1 MKLTN
6 ATGLLLATGLLS
18 QSYPVNAEVEY
29 SGVFT
34 VEQRFFLQD
43 AAFPEQARAQT
54 SLTVTPEVF
63 FDWNDGYDR
72 ITFKPFMRV
81 DQYDDERTHADIREL
96 MWLHA
101 ADSYEFKAG
110 IGKVFWGQTESLHLV
125 DVINQTDAVERVD
138 GEEKLGQPMVS
149 ASYLM
154 ESGAISVFVMPYFR
168 ERTFAG
174 EEGRLRPLVPIN
186 NDNAVYESD
195 DEQQNIDYAIRWQQT
210 LGDWEVGLS
219 YFDGTN
225 REPLLLVDGAIETND
240 LLLRPY
246 YQQMQQVGAD
256 LLWVNGA
263 MLYKLEAIHRKTGL
277 QSFYAAVGG
286 FEYTTVGIF
295 DSVYD
300 IGWLME
306 YQYDERD
313 NSFFAP
319 AQNDLMVG
327 LRWVWN
333 DLDGTQVLF
342 GYVQDLEDTNTYSGF
357 VEASSRMTDNW
368 KFTINGYFFSADSP
382 TDPYYFVR
390 RDDHLEINVEFFF

>member
-6 ATGLLLATGLLS
+6 AYLYLSAWGLLASSTS
-18 QSYPVNAEVEY
+18 VVAEAEY
-29 SGVFT
+29 SGSFT

-43 AAFPEQARAQT
+43 AAFPGQTRAQT

-63 FDWNDGYDR
+63 FDWNDGQDR
-72 ITFKPFMRV
+72 ILFKPFMRV

-96 MWLHA
+96 MWSHA
-101 ADSYEFKAG
+101 GESYEVKG
-110 IGKVFWGQTESLHLV
+110 GVGKVFWGQTESLHLV
-125 DVINQTDAVERVD
+125 DVINQADAIERVD
-138 GEEKLGQPMVS
+138 GEEKLGQPMLS

-174 EEGRLRPLVPIN
+174 EEGRLRPLVPIS
-186 NDNAVYESD
+186 NDNAVYESE

-225 REPLLLVDGAIETND
+225 REPLLLIEGGLETND

-263 MLYKLEAIHRKTGL
+263 MLYKFEAIHRKTEL

-286 FEYTTVGIF
+286 FEYTSVGIF

-327 LRWVWN
+327 LRWSWN
-333 DLDGTQVLF
+333 DADGTQVLF
-342 GYVQDLEDTNTYSGF
+342 GYVQDLDDTNTYSGF
-357 VEASSRMTDNW
+357 IEASSRMTDNW
-368 KFTINGYFFSADSP
+368 KFTVNGYFFSTDSL
-382 TDPYYFVR
+382 TNPYYFVR
-390 RDDHLEINVEFFF
+390 RDDHIEINVEFFF

>member
-1 MKLTN
+1 MKSTN
-6 ATGLLLATGLLS
+6 AMRLLLAAGLMS
-18 QSYPVNAEVEY
+18 QSVFVSAEVEY
-29 SGVFT
+29 SGLLT

-43 AAFPEQARAQT
+43 AAFPEQTRAQT
-54 SLTVTPEVF
+54 SLTITPEVF
-63 FDWNDGYDR
+63 YDWNDGYDR
-72 ITFKPFMRV
+72 ITFKPFLRV
-81 DQYDDERTHADIREL
+81 DQYDEERTHGDIREL

-101 ADSYEFKAG
+101 GDTFEFKAG

-138 GEEKLGQPMVS
+138 GEEKLGQPLLS

-154 ESGAISVFVMPYFR
+154 ETGAISVFIMPYFR

-174 EEGRLRPLVPIN
+174 EEGRLRPLVPIS
-186 NDNAVYESD
+186 NDNAIYESD
-195 DEQQNIDYAIRWQQT
+195 DKQKNLDYAIRWQQT

-225 REPLLLVDGAIETND
+225 REPFLLVEGALATND

-246 YQQMQQVGAD
+246 YQQMQQVGTD
-256 LLWVNGA
+256 LLWVDGA
-263 MLYKLEAIHRKTGL
+263 MLYKLEAIHRKTDL

-342 GYVQDLEDTNTYSGF
+342 GYVQDLDDTATYSGF
-357 VEASSRMTDNW
+357 IEASSRMTDNW
-368 KFTINGYFFSADSP
+368 KFTLNGYFFSADSP

-390 RDDHLEINVEFFF
+390 RDDHLEINVEYFF

>member
-6 ATGLLLATGLLS
+6 AYLFLSAWGLLASSTS
-18 QSYPVNAEVEY
+18 VVAEAEY
-29 SGVFT
+29 SGSFT

-43 AAFPEQARAQT
+43 AAFPGQTRAQT

-63 FDWNDGYDR
+63 FDWNDGQDR
-72 ITFKPFMRV
+72 ILFKPFMRV

-96 MWLHA
+96 MWSHA
-101 ADSYEFKAG
+101 GESYEVKAG
-110 IGKVFWGQTESLHLV
+110 VGKVFWGQTESLHLV
-125 DVINQTDAVERVD
+125 DVINQTDAIERVD
-138 GEEKLGQPMVS
+138 GEEKLGQPMLS

-174 EEGRLRPLVPIN
+174 EEGRLRPLVPIS
-186 NDNAVYESD
+186 NDNAVYESE

-225 REPLLLVDGAIETND
+225 REPLLLIEGGLETND

-263 MLYKLEAIHRKTGL
+263 MLYKFEAIHRKTEL

-327 LRWVWN
+327 LRWSWN
-333 DLDGTQVLF
+333 DADGTQVLF
-342 GYVQDLEDTNTYSGF
+342 GYVQDLDDTNTYSGF
-357 VEASSRMTDNW
+357 IEASSRMTDNW
-368 KFTINGYFFSADSP
+368 KFTVNGYFFSTDSL

-390 RDDHLEINVEFFF
+390 RDDHIEINVEFFF